1 MTESLVRKVVEN
13 LQRLL
18 GRSPDFGHT
27 SQAYISAGAMTFEYA
42 RLVELGVQNYTP
54 LHLSTSHSAARISSI
69 YYNDANILLKISGV
83 LQDNVLK
90 HEC

>member
-1 MTESLVRKVVEN
+1 MT
-13 LQRLL
+13 
-18 GRSPDFGHT
+18 D
-27 SQAYISAGAMTFEYA
+27 EYA

-54 LHLSTSHSAARISSI
+54 LHLCTSHSAASISSI
-69 YYNDANILLKISGV
+69 YYNDANILLEILGV

>member
-1 MTESLVRKVVEN
+1 MT
-13 LQRLL
+13 
-18 GRSPDFGHT
+18 
-27 SQAYISAGAMTFEYA
+27 YEYA

-54 LHLSTSHSAARISSI
+54 LHLCTSHSAASISSI
-69 YYNDANILLKISGV
+69 YYNDANILLEILGV